1 MNEEREELVNLYTH
15 EANVSLL
22 DGRTEESTKEC
33 ATSDRKDPYTE
44 RLETKGIRNR
54 SMPISALKED
64 S

>member
-44 RLETKGIRNR
+44 RLDKQRELETAPCQ
-54 SMPISALKED
+54 SLP
-64 S
+64 